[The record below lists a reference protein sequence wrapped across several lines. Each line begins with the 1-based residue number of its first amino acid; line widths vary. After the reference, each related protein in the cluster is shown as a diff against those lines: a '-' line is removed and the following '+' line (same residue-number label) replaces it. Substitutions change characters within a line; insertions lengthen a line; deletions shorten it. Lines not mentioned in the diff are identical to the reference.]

1 MAGRLSIREVRVR
14 TAHHDQ
20 VTGPPKSE
28 AGRRTLSMPE
38 PLTELLKDHL
48 KRRGH
53 VGPASYVFTNSAGGP
68 LDYVNWR
75 RRVRLPA
82 CIAVGLEGIGFHDL
96 RRTAVT

>member
-38 PLTELLKDHL
+38 PLTELDDRLETASMCQFVDTPMWNRPSAILSWQHYL
-48 KRRGH
+48 GGQ
-53 VGPASYVFTNSAGGP
+53 VGDEQTEIHAPDIQAEI
-68 LDYVNWR
+68 D
-75 RRVRLPA
+75 RV
-82 CIAVGLEGIGFHDL
+82 EQ
-96 RRTAVT
+96 